1 MNNMIVPN
9 RFFHKIRDE
18 DRVMM
23 RCVCEPFLK
32 MWDVEGGFLAR
43 SIRCYCWSRRKD
55 GVSDNDGQS
64 SSLTAWELI

>member
-1 MNNMIVPN
+1 MNNMMVPN

-18 DRVMM
+18 DRVIM
-23 RCVCEPFLK
+23 RCLFESIFK
-32 MWDVEGGFLAR
+32 DVDLEGGFLAR

-64 SSLTAWELI
+64 SSLAAWELI